1 MKKVLVSVAVLVAS
15 FAVFAF
21 DAAQT
26 EEQVTQEINERV
38 ARGETL
44 EQVAAAANA
53 ARVPVATFL
62 AAFTSTGK
70 TIDTAVASAVAGGY
84 VADTVVNAAVARGA
98 DPVAMNQIALSS
110 LPATG
115 AGPTGNQNAGA
126 NDGLDAGGQ
135 SGGSV
140 LGGNRSS
147 TIGGGGSGSVSP
159 T

>member
-21 DAAQT
+21 DASQT

-44 EQVAAAANA
+44 EQIATAANA
-53 ARVPVATFL
+53 AKVSAATFL
-62 AAFTSTGK
+62 AAFTATGK
-70 TIDTAVASAVAGGY
+70 NIDTAVASAVAGGY
-84 VADTVVNAAVARGA
+84 LPNLVVDAAVAKGA
-98 DPVAMNQIALSS
+98 DAVAMNQIALSN

-115 AGPTGNQNAGA
+115 AGPTGNQNAAA

-135 SGGSV
+135 TGGSA